1 MEKNNKKRVFTGTV
15 AMLVILFGLLRIAI
29 FTGYHMVTPFLPE
42 IARNLD
48 TTIVVIGLAISI
60 RSVMGCVGPVW
71 GGIIDL
77 FGKKNSLLLALLTFA
92 ASYAAI
98 YFFPSFPCF
107 VVALPISYA
116 ATLTFDSAMYSYL
129 SEMIPYEGRGR
140 MTAVL
145 EAAYALG
152 FMIGSPVAGVLMEN
166 FGWAVPFVLMAGIA
180 VVFAIALGFILPKE
194 GEKRFGIDAT
204 VSHEMQENKAEKGS
218 YFHRLS
224 LVLKD
229 KNALAA
235 LLTGSL
241 LMGGNWFCQTM
252 YGGWLEDNFD
262 QGLSEIGFISAA
274 FGLAVFVGS
283 LLCLTLTDKLGKT
296 KAMKLGAIVT
306 ICGGVIAAFT
316 NQKSLI
322 IGSIGLFL
330 YFAFVEFA
338 TEACIS
344 LCTDVRA
351 EIRGTVIGSSFG
363 ALAIGSTIGTGVSP
377 VLYTKFGYTPC
388 IIVGTVI
395 VAIALLVIA
404 KVLTPGFA
412 NKEKN

>member
-1 MEKNNKKRVFTGTV
+1 
-15 AMLVILFGLLRIAI
+15 
-29 FTGYHMVTPFLPE
+29 
-42 IARNLD
+42 
-48 TTIVVIGLAISI
+48 
-60 RSVMGCVGPVW
+60 
-71 GGIIDL
+71 
-77 FGKKNSLLLALLTFA
+77 
-92 ASYAAI
+92 
-98 YFFPSFPCF
+98 
-107 VVALPISYA
+107 
-116 ATLTFDSAMYSYL
+116 
-129 SEMIPYEGRGR
+129 

-395 VAIALLVIA
+395 IAIALLVIA

>member
-1 MEKNNKKRVFTGTV
+1 MEKNKKRVFTGTV

-60 RSVMGCVGPVW
+60 RSAMGFLGPVW

-77 FGKKNSLLLALLTFA
+77 FGKKNSLLIALLTFA

-166 FGWAVPFVLMAGIA
+166 FGWAVPFV
-180 VVFAIALGFILPKE
+180 
-194 GEKRFGIDAT
+194 
-204 VSHEMQENKAEKGS
+204 
-218 YFHRLS
+218 
-224 LVLKD
+224 
-229 KNALAA
+229 
-235 LLTGSL
+235 
-241 LMGGNWFCQTM
+241 
-252 YGGWLEDNFD
+252 
-262 QGLSEIGFISAA
+262 
-274 FGLAVFVGS
+274 
-283 LLCLTLTDKLGKT
+283 
-296 KAMKLGAIVT
+296 
-306 ICGGVIAAFT
+306 
-316 NQKSLI
+316 
-322 IGSIGLFL
+322 
-330 YFAFVEFA
+330 
-338 TEACIS
+338 
-344 LCTDVRA
+344 
-351 EIRGTVIGSSFG
+351 
-363 ALAIGSTIGTGVSP
+363 
-377 VLYTKFGYTPC
+377 
-388 IIVGTVI
+388 
-395 VAIALLVIA
+395 
-404 KVLTPGFA
+404 
-412 NKEKN
+412 

>member
-1 MEKNNKKRVFTGTV
+1 MEKNKKRVFTGTV

-60 RSVMGCVGPVW
+60 RSAMGFLGPVW

-77 FGKKNSLLLALLTFA
+77 FGKKNSLLIALLTFA

-235 LLTGSL
+235 LLTG
-241 LMGGNWFCQTM
+241 
-252 YGGWLEDNFD
+252 
-262 QGLSEIGFISAA
+262 
-274 FGLAVFVGS
+274 
-283 LLCLTLTDKLGKT
+283 
-296 KAMKLGAIVT
+296 
-306 ICGGVIAAFT
+306 
-316 NQKSLI
+316 
-322 IGSIGLFL
+322 
-330 YFAFVEFA
+330 
-338 TEACIS
+338 
-344 LCTDVRA
+344 
-351 EIRGTVIGSSFG
+351 
-363 ALAIGSTIGTGVSP
+363 
-377 VLYTKFGYTPC
+377 
-388 IIVGTVI
+388 
-395 VAIALLVIA
+395 
-404 KVLTPGFA
+404 
-412 NKEKN
+412 

>member
-1 MEKNNKKRVFTGTV
+1 MEKNKKRVFTGTV

-60 RSVMGCVGPVW
+60 RSAMGFLGPVW

-77 FGKKNSLLLALLTFA
+77 FGKKNSLLIALLTFA

-204 VSHEMQENKAEKGS
+204 VSHEMQENKAEKAHISTDFRS
-218 YFHRLS
+218 YSRIKMPWQPFLPARFLWA
-224 LVLKD
+224 V
-229 KNALAA
+229 
-235 LLTGSL
+235 TGSARQ
-241 LMGGNWFCQTM
+241 CTAV
-252 YGGWLEDNFD
+252 
-262 QGLSEIGFISAA
+262 GLKIISTRAYRRSA
-274 FGLAVFVGS
+274 
-283 LLCLTLTDKLGKT
+283 
-296 KAMKLGAIVT
+296 
-306 ICGGVIAAFT
+306 
-316 NQKSLI
+316 
-322 IGSIGLFL
+322 LFPRH
-330 YFAFVEFA
+330 
-338 TEACIS
+338 S
-344 LCTDVRA
+344 D
-351 EIRGTVIGSSFG
+351 
-363 ALAIGSTIGTGVSP
+363 
-377 VLYTKFGYTPC
+377 
-388 IIVGTVI
+388 
-395 VAIALLVIA
+395 
-404 KVLTPGFA
+404 
-412 NKEKN
+412 

>member
-1 MEKNNKKRVFTGTV
+1 MKEKKRVFTGV
-15 AMLVILFGLLRIAI
+15 VIMLVVLFGLLRIAI
-29 FTGYHMVTPFLPE
+29 FTGYHMVSPFLPE

-48 TTIVVIGLAISI
+48 TTIVVIGIALSI
-60 RSVMGCVGPVW
+60 RSAMGFLGPVW
-71 GGIIDL
+71 GSIIDV
-77 FGKKNSLLLALLTFA
+77 FGKKNSLLIALLVFA
-92 ASYAAI
+92 GSYIAI
-98 YFFPSFPCF
+98 FLFPSFPCF
-107 VVALPISYA
+107 VVALPLSYA

-152 FMIGSPVAGVLMEN
+152 FMIGSPVAGVLMDS
-166 FGWAVPFVLMAGIA
+166 FGWAVPFLLMAIIA
-180 VVFAIALGFILPKE
+180 VFFVALLGFLLPKE
-194 GEKRFGIDAT
+194 GEKKFGIDAT
-204 VSHEMQENKAEKGS
+204 VNQTMKEDQAEVGS

-229 KNALAA
+229 KSALAA
-235 LLTGSL
+235 LLTGAL

-252 YGGWLEDNFD
+252 YGGWLEDNFN
-262 QGLSEIGFISAA
+262 QGLKEIGFISTA

-296 KAMKLGAIVT
+296 KAMTLGAIVT
-306 ICGGVIAAFT
+306 ICGGIIAALT
-316 NQKSLI
+316 NQSSLI

-363 ALAIGSTIGTGVSP
+363 ALAIGSTVGTGVSP
-377 VLYTKFGYTPC
+377 ILYTKFGYTPC
-388 IIVGTVI
+388 IIIGTI
-395 VAIALLVIA
+395 IIAAALLVTV
-404 KVLTPGFA
+404 KVLKPAFA
-412 NKEKN
+412 QKEA

>member
-1 MEKNNKKRVFTGTV
+1 MEKNKKRVFTGTV

-60 RSVMGCVGPVW
+60 RSAMGFLGPVW

-77 FGKKNSLLLALLTFA
+77 FGKKNSLLIALLTFA

-166 FGWAVPFVLMAGIA
+166 FGWAVPFVLMAGFCNRFRLYSPEGRRKTVRYRRNRFSRDAREQGGKRLIFPQT
-180 VVFAIALGFILPKE
+180 FA
-194 GEKRFGIDAT
+194 RT
-204 VSHEMQENKAEKGS
+204 
-218 YFHRLS
+218 
-224 LVLKD
+224 
-229 KNALAA
+229 
-235 LLTGSL
+235 
-241 LMGGNWFCQTM
+241 
-252 YGGWLEDNFD
+252 
-262 QGLSEIGFISAA
+262 QG
-274 FGLAVFVGS
+274 
-283 LLCLTLTDKLGKT
+283 
-296 KAMKLGAIVT
+296 
-306 ICGGVIAAFT
+306 
-316 NQKSLI
+316 
-322 IGSIGLFL
+322 
-330 YFAFVEFA
+330 
-338 TEACIS
+338 
-344 LCTDVRA
+344 
-351 EIRGTVIGSSFG
+351 
-363 ALAIGSTIGTGVSP
+363 
-377 VLYTKFGYTPC
+377 
-388 IIVGTVI
+388 
-395 VAIALLVIA
+395 
-404 KVLTPGFA
+404 
-412 NKEKN
+412 